1 MDINELKALA
11 ATLSEDDAVRLATLF
26 DRQFGWTG
34 VTYTRRDAEDAYR
47 KAVGDDTAVGGD
59 KYWQYLQDS
68 YDWHLAVR
76 DALAERAWEIIDNLA
91 REYVGRD

>member
-1 MDINELKALA
+1 MNNDHLNAIAD
-11 ATLSEDDAVRLATLF
+11 TLSEDDAVRLARLL
-26 DRQFGWTG
+26 DRKFGWTG

-76 DALAERAWEIIDNLA
+76 DALSERAWEIIDNLA